1 MENTLKTDSI
11 LKSHG
16 LTTGVIFISTS
27 LYGLFLVLSTL
38 SSLILH
44 SQIVTNKRQSSGSL
58 GTSIYLTLGYMLF
71 FVVSLVCI
79 WSWLVSSVLNLCI
92 QQNWVLLWM
101 IFLHPDLGH
110 TADISTRYG
119 AFYYI
124 QDVTEIFA
132 LVVTDWI
139 LVSHSP

>member
-1 MENTLKTDSI
+1 MENTLKMDSI
-11 LKSHG
+11 LKSQG

-44 SQIVTNKRQSSGSL
+44 SQIVTSKRQSSGSL
-58 GTSIYLTLGYMLF
+58 ETSIYLTLGYMLF
-71 FVVSLVCI
+71 FVVSSVCI
-79 WSWLVSSVLNLCI
+79 WSWLVSSVLILCI
-92 QQNWVLLWM
+92 QQSWVLLWI
-101 IFLHPDLGH
+101 IFLHPDLGQ
-110 TADISTRYG
+110 TADISRRYG

-139 LVSHSP
+139 LVSHSA